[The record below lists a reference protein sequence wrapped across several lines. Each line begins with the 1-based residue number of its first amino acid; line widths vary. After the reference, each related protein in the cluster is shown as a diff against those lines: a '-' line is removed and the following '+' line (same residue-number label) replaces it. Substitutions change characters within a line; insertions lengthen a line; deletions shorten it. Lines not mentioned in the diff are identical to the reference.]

1 MMFLPI
7 SKPKNLTNILRWLI
21 TLIVALVI
29 AFLWIMLCATPVAL
43 AQTKT
48 INYTKTNL
56 EYRDFSHTDLQGVV
70 FAAAEMRGATLA
82 GSDLTNSIL
91 TQAVLLDANLEGAN
105 LTGAFVDQVNFTNA
119 NLTNVIFQEALAT
132 GAKFNGA
139 TIAGADFTD
148 ALVDRYEVRQM
159 CKRADGINPVTGV
172 STRESLGCP

>member
-7 SKPKNLTNILRWLI
+7 SKPKNLTNIWRWLL

-29 AFLWIMLCATPVAL
+29 ACLWIMLSATPVAL

-48 INYTKTNL
+48 VNFTKTNL
-56 EYRDFSHTDLQGVV
+56 EYRDFSHIDLQEAV
-70 FAAAEMRGATLA
+70 FAAAEMRGASFA

-91 TQAVLLDANLEGAN
+91 TQAVLLDGNLEGAN
-105 LTGAFVDQVNFTNA
+105 LTGAFVDQVNFVNA
-119 NLTNVIFQEALAT
+119 NLTNVIFQQALMT
-132 GAKFNGA
+132 GARFDGA
-139 TIAGADFTD
+139 TITGADFTD

-159 CKRADGINPVTGV
+159 CKRADGVNPVTGV